1 MSRWFLRACVWGV
14 IALCGIASHA
24 AAQLPPNEGMRK
36 PSMSWIDIPDDA
48 MYKAPVFTAECLLRV
63 RAGGIIVSRDVRSGA
78 PSDWQL
84 YFEPSTRRIAFITA
98 SNPPD
103 TYFYTDSTFEYD
115 RWYHVALVVNGPQ
128 GRANLYVDGTRVLT
142 TAFSSRSFD
151 CNTGLAWGGYY
162 GNNSGAYLDGDFDEA
177 RYWNVERTPAQI
189 TANMLRRLAINDRAG
204 LIGYWMFCGNFADS
218 SGTGHHA
225 TVHAA
230 PSIVAF
236 PELPLALSCGTAPLH
251 LGPDTTLILC
261 RNSCAILH
269 AGVLSGSPPYR
280 YAWTNATGA
289 PLGSDDTLRI
299 CPTTSTTVMVQ
310 VTDTMDAIAVRTFR
324 ITVVPQPVIAITGPR
339 RVCTGGE
346 AQYVISAMP
355 ADSLRVTMS
364 DGSTPLRVDPPS
376 GFTFRWDAPD
386 TVHLHVRAWYQGCE
400 REDSITIII
409 ERGITPVITAL
420 GPTRFCD
427 GDSVTLEASTA
438 AGWRWSTGE
447 GTRRIIVRGAGRYW
461 VTTTAANGCTATSDT
476 ITVDVIARPAITL
489 EGPRSVCVGSYA
501 RFVVGATPRDS
512 LQVTW
517 VSTAPDTML
526 STATSDTLIA
536 RWDAPCTTS
545 LRLRVVVGS
554 CVYEDSIVVVVADA
568 LRPVIAAS
576 GPLSLCLGDSV
587 TLEASAAG
595 THWRWSTGDTTR
607 SITVRAGGRYWVH
620 ARDASGCEGMSDTV
634 EVVVSRPPIVMLTG
648 PRTVCVGAVA
658 AYDYASQ
665 FTDSCLFVWE
675 HPDWSEYEIPDWPGR
690 LLIRCDSPRVLV
702 FRITG
707 WYGACVVRDSLI
719 ISVVDAVRPVI
730 TPFGATTLCDGD
742 SLVLEASAAA
752 RWRWNTGD
760 STRRITVRASGRY
773 TVSTTDTIGCGAAS
787 DTIEVAVRSR
797 PTPLITGES
806 FFCEGDSTVL
816 AVAGG
821 PYAAV
826 QWSDGSTTPQITL
839 RSGARVTV
847 TVSDS
852 AGCTASAGPLDVVM
866 HPRPASPVIQR
877 LGDSLYCT
885 PAPSIQWY
893 RDGVALAGET
903 GPILR
908 ITAEGVYSVRIA
920 SAFGCDA
927 TSLALHAVPGSG
939 DDCLVRIPHLEG
951 SPGELVEVPVIA
963 TCADALRVA
972 GTTRAELTLA
982 RREGILFERPPV
994 ATGVHAAGERVVEL
1008 AIDLA
1013 AAAGDTIA
1021 RLPFTAMLGTVRE
1034 TPLRIARIAFAPVD
1048 RAMRTR
1054 DGSFR
1059 LRVCE
1064 EGGERL
1070 FDAGVRMDLTARGG
1084 SPFNADLVV
1093 DYTLP
1098 AEASARLVLVDALGR
1113 TVAVLADGVQAK
1125 GAHTVRHAGTAL
1137 ASGVYLCVL
1146 TSENMRRVVALH
1158 HLK

>member
-1 MSRWFLRACVWGV
+1 MSRCFLRACVWGV
-14 IALCGIASHA
+14 LVLSGMANNA
-24 AAQLPPNEGMRK
+24 AAQLPPNEGLRK
-36 PSMSWIDIPDDA
+36 PSMSWIDIADDA
-48 MYKAPVFTAECLLRV
+48 MYRAPVFTAECLLRV
-63 RAGGIIVSRDVRSGA
+63 RAGGLIVTRDVSSGS

-84 YFEPSTRRIAFITA
+84 YFDPSTRRIAFITA

-103 TYFYTDSTFEYD
+103 SYFYTDSTFEYG
-115 RWYHVALVVNGPQ
+115 RWYHIALVVNGPM
-128 GRANLYVDGTRVLT
+128 GRAALYVDGRRMLT
-142 TAFSSRSFD
+142 AAFSSRLFNGS
-151 CNTGLAWGGYY
+151 TGLAWGGYY
-162 GNNSGAYLDGDFDEA
+162 GNASGAYLDGDFDEA
-177 RYWNVERTPAQI
+177 RYWSVERTPAQI
-189 TANMLRRLAINDRAG
+189 SANMLRRLDINDRAG
-204 LIGYWMFCGNFADS
+204 LIGYWMFCGNVADS
-218 SGTGHHA
+218 SGAGHHA

-230 PSIVAF
+230 PAIVAF
-236 PELPLALSCGTAPLH
+236 PELPLALSCGTAPLR
-251 LGPDTTLILC
+251 LAPDSTLILC
-261 RNSCAILH
+261 RNSCAILR
-269 AGVLSGSPPYR
+269 AGVLTGSPPYR
-280 YAWTNATGA
+280 YAWTNASGA

-299 CPTTSTTVMVQ
+299 CPATSTTVMVQ
-310 VTDTMDAIAVRTFR
+310 VTDTMSDIAVRTFR
-324 ITVVPQPVIAITGPR
+324 ITVLPQPVIAISGPR

-346 AQYVISAMP
+346 AQYLVSAMP

-364 DGSTPLRVDPPS
+364 DSSTPLRVDPPA

-386 TVHLHVRAWYQGCE
+386 TVRLRVRAWYQGCE
-400 REDSITIII
+400 REDSTTIII

-420 GPTRFCD
+420 GSTRFCE
-427 GDSVTLEASTA
+427 GDSLTLEASTA

-447 GTRRIIVRGAGRYW
+447 TTRRIIVRAGGRYW

-476 ITVDVIARPAITL
+476 VTVDVIARPAITL
-489 EGPRSVCVGSYA
+489 EGPRLVCVGSHA

-517 VSTAPDTML
+517 VSTQPDTVL
-526 STATSDTLIA
+526 TGAAPDTLIA
-536 RWDAPCTTS
+536 RWDSPCTTS
-545 LRLRVVVGS
+545 LRLRVVVGP
-554 CVYEDSIVVVVADA
+554 CVYEDTIVVVVTDA

-576 GPLSLCLGDSV
+576 GPLTLCDGDSV
-587 TLEASAAG
+587 VLDASAAD
-595 THWRWSTGDTTR
+595 THWRWSTGDSTR
-607 SITVRAGGRYWVH
+607 SITVRTGGRYWVQV
-620 ARDASGCEGMSDTV
+620 RDASGCEGTSDTV
-634 EVVVSRPPIVMLTG
+634 EVVVNRPPVVTLTG

-665 FTDSCLFVWE
+665 FTDSSLFVWE
-675 HPDWSEYEIPDWPGR
+675 RPDWSEYEIPEWPGR

-707 WYGACVVRDSLI
+707 WSGACVVRDSLV

-730 TPFGATTLCDGD
+730 TALGATSLCDGD

-752 RWRWNTGD
+752 SWRWNTGD
-760 STRRITVRASGRY
+760 STRRITVRTSGRY
-773 TVSTTDTIGCGAAS
+773 SVSTTDTVGCGAAS
-787 DTIEVAVRSR
+787 DTVEVTVRPR
-797 PTPLITGES
+797 PTARITGVP

-816 AVAGG
+816 AVGDG
-821 PYAAV
+821 PYASV
-826 QWSDGSTTPQITL
+826 LWSDGSTGAQLTL
-839 RSGARVTV
+839 RSAARVTV

-852 AGCTASAGPLDVVM
+852 AGCTASAGPLDVIV
-866 HPRPASPVIQR
+866 HPRPSQPAIWR

-908 ITAEGVYSVRIA
+908 ITADGAYSVRVA
-920 SAFGCDA
+920 SAYGCDS
-927 TSLALHAVPGSG
+927 TSLALQAAPGG
-939 DDCLVRIPHLEG
+939 GDCLVWIPHLEG
-951 SPGELVEVPVIA
+951 STGERIDVPVIA
-963 TCADALRVA
+963 TCADALRLA
-972 GTTRAELTLA
+972 GTARAAVTLA

-994 ATGVHAAGERVVEL
+994 AAGTHAADERVVDL
-1008 AIDLA
+1008 DIDLA

-1021 RLPFTAMLGTVRE
+1021 RLPFTVMLGPVRE

-1048 RAMRTR
+1048 RAVRTR

-1070 FDAGVRMDLTARGG
+1070 FDADVRMDLTARGG

-1146 TSENMRRVVALH
+1146 TAENMRRVVAVH